1 MTTPDASSLIQHLW
15 QSTFFAGGAWLL
27 TLLLRHNRAAVRYRL
42 WMVCSIK
49 FLIPFSVLVGLGS
62 HAGLPHF
69 ARSVKLAIPPPF
81 PLQLHQADARAVR
94 REARFEQPAESTWS
108 DRISGILFGIWVCGL
123 LTEAGLWLRQWLG
136 VRGILRGGRRIRM
149 PGAGIPAIAVDAR
162 LAPGVFG
169 IRAPVLLL
177 PEGILQSL
185 TPAQLQGIV
194 AHELCHVERRDNLTA
209 AIHLAIETIFWFYP
223 PLRWIRAR
231 LLEERERA
239 CDEEVLRISGE
250 PEVYAEGILSVC
262 KFYLDSPPAWVSGVT
277 GSNLKKRIRDIM
289 NHRTAES
296 LGFGKELLLW
306 AAGTMA
312 IVGPFLAGGLT
323 APPIRAQSQSS
334 TPPAFEVASV
344 KANHSSDM
352 RQMNFQFLPGGRL
365 SAKGVPVFLLIAEAY
380 DVAFQ
385 SVRLSGGPPWIRSF
399 DDRYDIDAVAPKGSI
414 PPGLTSKAREKKTR
428 LMLQTLLAERFK
440 LKVIS
445 ETKEL
450 PAYVL
455 VVGKNGP
462 KLQKSKL
469 EEKDCAEAPPT
480 PNAIPCHEIQ
490 GGMGRGIHAKAVD
503 MADVV
508 GFVENWADRPVIDET
523 GLGGLYEIETDGWA
537 PMRPRPA
544 RPGGEQ
550 TAEDLAMADPTRLT
564 LFQVFDKLGL
574 KLEARKAP
582 VETFVIDHVEK
593 PTEN

>member
-1 MTTPDASSLIQHLW
+1 MTTVDASSLVQHLW
-15 QSTFFAGGAWLL
+15 QSTLFAGGAWLL
-27 TLLLRHNRAAVRYRL
+27 TIFLRYNRAVVRYRL

-49 FLIPFSVLVGLGS
+49 FLIPLSILVGLGS
-62 HAGLPHF
+62 HAGLPRF
-69 ARSVKLAIPPPF
+69 ARTAALAIPPQF
-81 PLQLHQADARAVR
+81 PLQVGRADALAVR
-94 REARFEQPAESTWS
+94 RDARFGRPAEPKWTDQTSK
-108 DRISGILFGIWVCGL
+108 ILFGIWLCGFL
-123 LTEAGLWLRQWLG
+123 IGAGLWFSQWQG
-136 VRGILRGGRRIRM
+136 VRAILRGGRRIRM
-149 PGAGIPAIAVDAR
+149 PGVRIPVVAVDAR
-162 LAPGVFG
+162 LEPGVFG
-169 IRAPVLLL
+169 IRHPVLLL
-177 PEGILQSL
+177 PEGILESL

-209 AIHLAIETIFWFYP
+209 AIHLGIETTFWFYP

-239 CDEEVLRISGE
+239 CDEEVVRLSGE

-262 KFYLDSPPAWVSGVT
+262 KFYLDSPPVWVSGVT

-289 NHRTAES
+289 NHTTAES
-296 LGFGKELLLW
+296 LSLGKKVLLW
-306 AAGTMA
+306 AAGTMVV
-312 IVGPFLAGGLT
+312 VGPFLAGGLS
-323 APPIRAQSQSS
+323 APPIHAQSQTS
-334 TPPAFEVASV
+334 TPLAFEVASV

-352 RQMNFQFLPGGRL
+352 RGMNFQFLPGGRL

-399 DDRYDIDAVAPKGSI
+399 EDRYDIDAVAPKGSI
-414 PPGLTSKAREKKTR
+414 PAGLTSKAREKQTR

-455 VVGKNGP
+455 AVGKNGP

-469 EEKDCAEAPPT
+469 EEKDCAEAPAT
-480 PNAIPCHEIQ
+480 PNDIPCHAIQ
-490 GGMGRGIHAKAVD
+490 GGMGRGMHAKAAD
-503 MADVV
+503 LADVAM
-508 GFVENWADRPVIDET
+508 FVENWADRPVIDQT
-523 GLGGLYEIETDGWA
+523 GLAGLYELDTDGWA

-550 TAEDLAMADPTRLT
+550 TAEDIAMADPTRLT

-582 VETFVIDHVEK
+582 VETFVIDRVEK